1 MLNDAGFARRP
12 KNSFVRRCEVGLDEQ
27 GSFAILQLV
36 IVELEK
42 GGFDAF
48 AKTDNDADGPSY
60 IYKSTPIGTFETA
73 EEAIAT
79 CEEWEAIE
87 NGKRILMPEQYRKK
101 DIGVDWINGPCLA
114 VPYSLHQISA
124 AARQSG
130 KTFAAVGEALQKGLS
145 LEMLNIISDLKL
157 KPNHD
162 EEKP

>member
-1 MLNDAGFARRP
+1 MNWDIFLPAGFSILNASIVLRD
-12 KNSFVRRCEVGLDEQ
+12 FEVGDRDQ
-27 GSFAILQLV
+27 GSF
-36 IVELEK
+36 ER
-42 GGFDAF
+42 
-48 AKTDNDADGPSY
+48 
-60 IYKSTPIGTFETA
+60 GTFKIVYTGAVFRSEVRLASWNPDGVMMTIGESHTEETA
-73 EEAIAT
+73 IRA

-101 DIGVDWINGPCLA
+101 DIGVDWIKS

>member
-1 MLNDAGFARRP
+1 MNWDIFLPAGFSILNASIVLRD
-12 KNSFVRRCEVGLDEQ
+12 FEVGDRDQ
-27 GSFAILQLV
+27 GSF
-36 IVELEK
+36 ER
-42 GGFDAF
+42 
-48 AKTDNDADGPSY
+48 
-60 IYKSTPIGTFETA
+60 GTFKIVYTGAVFRSEVRLASWNSDGVMMTIGESHTEETA
-73 EEAIAT
+73 IRA
-79 CEEWEAIE
+79 CEEWEAVE